1 MPRNF
6 EWLSTNGSRLRPQG
20 AGYWL
25 RVVVGALVL
34 ANGVALFLYLDP
46 PGGTRGELMQQ
57 SLGIRREIAAAR
69 ANTARLRTVTANVQ
83 LGSGQ
88 SSAFESIYFL
98 PRRTAYQ
105 RVIGEL
111 QRMAAASGLQ
121 ERDRVYSEDP
131 IEGTADLTLL
141 NITANY
147 EGTYDNLVHFLYE
160 VDKSPMLLMLD
171 TLMAS
176 PQQSGGRINSS
187 LRFQAIIREDG
198 SAGAGGQP

>member
-6 EWLSTNGSRLRPQG
+6 NWPSINGNRLRQQG
-20 AGYWL
+20 SGYWL
-25 RVVVGALVL
+25 RVAAAALAL
-34 ANGVALFLYLDP
+34 ANGIALFLYLDP
-46 PGGTRGELMQQ
+46 PGGTRRELMQQ
-57 SLGIRREIAAAR
+57 SSGIRREITAAR
-69 ANTARLRTVTANVQ
+69 ANTVRLRTVTANVQ
-83 LGSGQ
+83 LGNTQ
-88 SSAFESIYFL
+88 SSAFETIYFL

-147 EGTYDNLVHFLYE
+147 EGSYENLVHFLYE
-160 VDKSPMLLMLD
+160 ADKSPMLLMLD

-198 SAGAGGQP
+198 STAIGGQP